1 VKSNLDVTLTAS
13 YDYNL
18 PKELIAKQPA
28 DPKDSAKLLIYD
40 RKTKTI
46 KHDIFRNVF
55 EYVPKDAAFVLNDT
69 KVIKA
74 RIYGHK
80 QSGAKIELLLNKHL
94 ADDTYE
100 VMIRG
105 RVKPQTLL
113 VFDKN
118 LSAKV
123 LECKNDGSRIV
134 RFYRNEKVCDFHSLI
149 EVLDAIGHVP
159 LPPYIDRDDS
169 KEDEQ
174 NYQTKFAKN
183 YGAVAAPTASLHF
196 TDALLKQ
203 MQNNHDIFY
212 TTLHVGAGTFKP
224 VEANVITNHPMHSEY
239 FDIPLQ
245 TQQLLSSTRPIVA
258 VGTTVTRTVEFFA
271 ATAQTSGECN
281 LFLHPNNPPK
291 RVDHLITNFHLPK
304 STLIM
309 LVASFTGLSECMRI
323 YEEAVAKRY
332 RFFSYGDAMLIL

>member
-1 VKSNLDVTLTAS
+1 VKSSLDVTLTAS

-28 DPKDSAKLLIYD
+28 TPKDSAKLLIYD

-46 KHDIFRNVF
+46 THDIFRNVLQ
-55 EYVPKDAAFVLNDT
+55 YVPKDSSFILNDT

-74 RIYGHK
+74 RIFGHK
-80 QSGAKIELLLNKHL
+80 QSGAKIELLLNKPL
-94 ADDTYE
+94 PENTYE

-113 VFDKN
+113 LFDKN
-118 LSAKV
+118 LSAHV
-123 LECKNDGSRIV
+123 IECKNNGSRIV
-134 RFYRNEKVCDFHSLI
+134 RFYRDETVCDFHSLI
-149 EVLDAIGHVP
+149 EILDAIGHVP
-159 LPPYIDRDDS
+159 LPPYIDRGDT
-169 KEDEQ
+169 KEDER

-224 VEANVITNHPMHSEY
+224 VEANIITDHPMHSEY

-245 TQQLLSSTRPIVA
+245 TQQLLRSTRPIVA

-271 ATAQTSGECN
+271 RTMQTSGECN

-323 YEEAVAKRY
+323 YEEAVVKRY

>member
-69 KVIKA
+69 KVINA

-258 VGTTVTRTVEFFA
+258 VGTTVTRTVEF
-271 ATAQTSGECN
+271 
-281 LFLHPNNPPK
+281 
-291 RVDHLITNFHLPK
+291 HLPK